1 MKTVDA
7 NGNPVLYALVTG
19 SPAARDVGKLISLAQ
34 ADGWEVCVIASP
46 SGTGFIDVDAL
57 RAQTGYPVR
66 SQYKEPGT
74 PDVLPPADGIIAAPL
89 TGNSIAK
96 WAAGISDT
104 LLLGLLVEGLGKGL
118 PIVGVPYSNRAQI
131 SFPAI
136 QEGMRKLSEWGVTI
150 VIGEGEPHE
159 RGTGEARLPLFPW
172 QAAWKAL
179 LEHPRRDGAA
189 PNRP

>member
-1 MKTVDA
+1 M
-7 NGNPVLYALVTG
+7 LYALVTG
-19 SPAARDVGKLISLAQ
+19 SPAARDVGKLITLAR
-34 ADGWEVCVIASP
+34 ADGWVTCVIASP
-46 SGTGFIDVDAL
+46 SGTRFIDADAIA
-57 RAQTGYPVR
+57 AQTGYRVR
-66 SQYKEPGT
+66 SEYKEPGT

-136 QEGMRKLSEWGVTI
+136 QEGLRKLSDWGVTI

-159 RGTGEARLPLFPW
+159 RGTGEARLPHFPW

-179 LEHPRRDGAA
+179 LGHPRRTSADH
-189 PNRP
+189 PN

>member
-1 MKTVDA
+1 MDA

-19 SPAARDVGKLISLAQ
+19 SPAARDVGKLIALAQ
-34 ADGWEVCVIASP
+34 ADGWVACVIASP
-46 SGTGFIDVDAL
+46 SGTRFIDADAVA
-57 RAQTGYPVR
+57 AQTGYQVR
-66 SQYKEPGT
+66 SEYKQPGT

-136 QEGMRKLSEWGVTI
+136 QDGMRKLSEWGVTI

-159 RGTGEARLPLFPW
+159 RGTGEARLPHFPW
-172 QAAWKAL
+172 HTAWQAL
-179 LEHPRRDGAA
+179 LEHPRRNGAA
-189 PNRP
+189 RPMPN